1 MQSERWW
8 QDSSITA
15 ELFQRPKSF
24 EFIQATRLLRHSPAN
39 DACSSW
45 TDHFKFETSFNL
57 NFPATEI
64 ESLELVDERVHLTNL
79 IVGLTGIKGAL
90 PYTYTNK
97 IKQAPRQQ
105 RAETKEFLSLFNHK
119 LTSQYVESSITYHL
133 PVRYEIE
140 NKNDYLDILHALNGY
155 VRSQHQQQDLD
166 EYFAEFSGLMQGQN
180 NTVHA
185 LKTMLSCI
193 FKHEITIKE
202 FIQESFKL
210 ASDQLTT
217 LGGSQPSLLG
227 INTFC
232 GETIQQIDGK
242 IEIQIG
248 PLKRQQYLKFL
259 PHQELSLK
267 LKKIVETWCSP
278 TLSIDLRLI
287 LDESEIQPVRLTQ
300 SQESGLGQGAFLMSR
315 KPSTHSHET
324 CYSLIGEQI

>member
-8 QDSSITA
+8 QDSSVTA

-24 EFIQATRLLRHSPAN
+24 EFIQATRLLRHMPAN
-39 DACSSW
+39 DAALSW
-45 TDHFKFETSFNL
+45 SDHFKFETSFNL

-79 IVGLTGIKGAL
+79 IVGLTGIQGAL

-193 FKHEITIKE
+193 FKHEITIK
-202 FIQESFKL
+202 
-210 ASDQLTT
+210 
-217 LGGSQPSLLG
+217 
-227 INTFC
+227 
-232 GETIQQIDGK
+232 
-242 IEIQIG
+242 
-248 PLKRQQYLKFL
+248 
-259 PHQELSLK
+259 
-267 LKKIVETWCSP
+267 
-278 TLSIDLRLI
+278 
-287 LDESEIQPVRLTQ
+287 
-300 SQESGLGQGAFLMSR
+300 
-315 KPSTHSHET
+315 
-324 CYSLIGEQI
+324 